1 MTSLDPGPGPP
12 RLSDA
17 DRERALG
24 VLREGAEQGR
34 LSPDTFVRRMEVI
47 LQARWQEELHAVLHD
62 LPGRVPRN
70 RWWFTAVGRVSAFPG
85 KVREAWRSQRLPE
98 LLLPEPGPYPV
109 LIGRAPGAL
118 LRLNDDTVS
127 RAHARLTSVG
137 SGWVLQDLGSRNGTW
152 VNGGRVTGA
161 VPVRVGDQVRFGQV
175 AFRLSSPGQPGQPG
189 PPAGPPAVPPRPQSP
204 PPGPA
209 AG

>member
-1 MTSLDPGPGPP
+1 MTPLEHGPGPP

-47 LQARWQEELHAVLHD
+47 LQARWADELDAVLHD
-62 LPGRVPRN
+62 LPGRMPRN
-70 RWWFTAVGRVSAFPG
+70 RWWVTAVGRVSAFPG
-85 KVREAWRSQRLPE
+85 RVREAWRSQRLPE
-98 LLLPEPGPYPV
+98 LLLPEPGGPYPV

-127 RAHARLTSVG
+127 RAHARLTAVG
-137 SGWVLQDLGSRNGTW
+137 EGWVLQDLGSRNGTW

-175 AFRLSSPGQPGQPG
+175 AFRLGVPGQPG
-189 PPAGPPAVPPRPQSP
+189 PPAVPPQPPRPPQDP
-204 PPGPA
+204 P